1 LALDLGGHALRKS
14 KAMEDNI
21 ALLWSLLAES
31 AEWAIRQTPSN
42 NALAG
47 VANDAREQ
55 VIQNTTAQH
64 LARELVQALA
74 SPDRRGLTDTLE
86 DIRSKIGDTPP
97 TREAFHEAVKTMN
110 FQIENGG
117 GDNEAFARS
126 ARTVRRYLNKPL

>member
-1 LALDLGGHALRKS
+1 MGLSQPRLTD
-14 KAMEDNI
+14 
-21 ALLWSLLAES
+21 AES
-31 AEWAIRQTPSN
+31 PRAGAGRTRAIRQTPSN
-42 NALAG
+42 DALAG

-126 ARTVRRYLNKPL
+126 ARTVPRYLNKPL

>member
-1 LALDLGGHALRKS
+1 
-14 KAMEDNI
+14 MENNI

-31 AEWAIRQTPSN
+31 AEWAIRQTPRN
-42 NALAG
+42 DALAG

-55 VIQNTTAQH
+55 VIQNTTVQH

-97 TREAFHEAVKTMN
+97 TREAFYEAVKTMN
-110 FQIENGG
+110 FQIENDG

-126 ARTVRRYLNKPL
+126 ARTVRRYLNQPL